1 MNTAT
6 IRSPACLT
14 IATVCTTL
22 SVSGASLAASF
33 DCSKA
38 AAPDEK
44 AICANPDLSALDSE
58 MAGLYYGYK
67 ALPLLMGASGVR
79 QDEAEAFLKQRSG
92 CGSDVSCLRSAY
104 TQRISALK
112 ADITEGVK
120 NYCVGN

>member
-1 MNTAT
+1 MKTDT
-6 IRSPACLT
+6 IRSLACQT
-14 IATVCTTL
+14 FATLCVVL
-22 SVSGASLAASF
+22 SLSAASPAASF

-44 AICANPDLSALDSE
+44 AICDNPDLSALDSE
-58 MAGLYYGYK
+58 MAGLYFGYK

-79 QDEAEAFLKQRSG
+79 QDEAQSFLKQRSG
-92 CGSDVSCLRSAY
+92 CGADVSCLRTAY

-112 ADITEGVK
+112 SDITEGVK